1 MFARLPGLLLV
12 AATTTWLCAS
22 AALAD
27 EVVRYVDDEGVVH
40 LSVSGAPGRPAARR
54 SAGRSARSGPAS
66 RRPLTA
72 RRARLMAL
80 ITEAAQYY
88 QIPVALVMGVIRVES
103 AFHTRAVSR
112 VGAMGLMQL
121 MPRTARAMHVRDP
134 FDPRDNVFGGCRYL
148 RLLLNRFDGDLV
160 LTLAAYNAGEG
171 AVMRKQGVPYAQT
184 EGYVRSVL
192 RHYDRYRREEQS
204 R

>member
-1 MFARLPGLLLV
+1 MLLRALSILLL
-12 AATTTWLCAS
+12 AA
-22 AALAD
+22 AACSLAAQD
-27 EVVRYVDDEGVVH
+27 ARADDVVRYVDDEGVVH
-40 LSVSGAPGRPAARR
+40 LSVSGARGPAAGAPRAQPGGSKGGAPGRSLAARR
-54 SAGRSARSGPAS
+54 TRLD
-66 RRPLTA
+66 PLIA
-72 RRARLMAL
+72 
-80 ITEAAQYY
+80 EAARYY
-88 QIPVALVMGVIRVES
+88 QIPTALVLGVIRVES

-112 VGAMGLMQL
+112 VGAIGLMQL

-192 RHYDRYRREEQS
+192 RHYDRYRRQE
-204 R
+204 RHP